1 MPGTLRKGVRS
12 GVDQEQ
18 GLTRTTRR
26 AGAYPAH
33 LSNRSAKIK
42 RHRRTTWEIEEDI
55 ARVVKA
61 AFVKY
66 GYGDDVAFEV
76 CQETIEY
83 YEVLVHQDG
92 ERGGIGAIDFGV
104 LKEIDKQVEVDAI
117 QPDFR
122 DCFCFEV
129 RVEAD

>member
-1 MPGTLRKGVRS
+1 M
-12 GVDQEQ
+12 
-18 GLTRTTRR
+18 
-26 AGAYPAH
+26 
-33 LSNRSAKIK
+33 K
-42 RHRRTTWEIEEDI
+42 RNGRTTWEIEEDI

-66 GYGDDVAFEV
+66 GYGDDVAVEV
-76 CQETIEY
+76 RQETIEY

-92 ERGGIGAIDFGV
+92 ERGGVGAIDFGV